1 MTGEPHLAEH
11 PPPPRP
17 ITAGKA
23 WATGHISA
31 VARTQLPEPELRRL
45 YIDERLSIRD
55 ISQATGISIR
65 VVTSLAR
72 EYDIV
77 LRPTG
82 RTTRAKPITKE
93 WLHEQYTV
101 HRRPL
106 ADLARETGM
115 SPTSMARWA
124 RHHQI
129 PTRRGGAGHNPAL
142 CAVAAPPL
150 LRPAL
155 HRRGGR
161 DHLLNFAAAASYP
174 TLGAAAEALKI
185 KPLTLVR
192 QVSRLER
199 DLGGSL
205 LERASRGRPMRLTPL
220 GKKARKA
227 IRKAFP
233 DQDIPASESRGKPA
247 GGQA

>member
-1 MTGEPHLAEH
+1 MTVTQAANLLGTSNDAVKHLLAEH

-17 ITAGKA
+17 IALGEA
-23 WATGHISA
+23 AGHISA
-31 VARTQLPEPELRRL
+31 VARTQLPESELRRL

-55 ISQATGISIR
+55 ISQATGISVR

-93 WLHEQYTV
+93 WLHEQYAL

-129 PTRRGGAGHNPAL
+129 PTRRGGAGHNPVLRAL
-142 CAVAAPPL
+142 ADGVTAPPL

-155 HRRGGR
+155 ERRGGR
-161 DHLLNFAAAASYP
+161 EHLRNFAAAASYP
-174 TLGAAAEALKI
+174 CRVPK
-185 KPLTLVR
+185 
-192 QVSRLER
+192 VSHN
-199 DLGGSL
+199 
-205 LERASRGRPMRLTPL
+205 P
-220 GKKARKA
+220 
-227 IRKAFP
+227 
-233 DQDIPASESRGKPA
+233 
-247 GGQA
+247 